1 MISFFNFMIKGEKI
15 RLDIHKIL
23 YTIFKSNKN
32 FKNSSFEKII
42 NSHKEEDISLL
53 NNVILNSMRYH
64 IHIKKIINLH
74 IKKKL
79 RDHEYILLLSAIT
92 QIVFLDFRQYA
103 VINCSVEIAKKLK
116 IYHGL
121 INAVLKKIS
130 KNIKRLKNTEVKFN
144 DFPIWFRNET
154 KSLTKYEKER
164 FIKNFNQEPNLH
176 IVFKNEE
183 KLINFEENLVKTS
196 SVSGFLENKIDIT
209 KIDSFKRGDWW
220 IQDFSSFFPI
230 HNFPK
235 IYTHKNFL
243 DTCAAPGGKA
253 FQILSKKNNIVLN
266 DKNRNRIKILKS
278 NLKRLNFRAKILNQD
293 FINFKSEEKYDCIII
308 DAPCSA
314 IGTIRKNP
322 EIFFKDNKPSLEK
335 LNLIQEKMLEKAS
348 QLLHKEGLILYMV
361 CSFLKSETVE
371 QIEKFL
377 KNKSNFRLC
386 DFKLIEEN
394 HNYQKII
401 NGGFMITLPETILK
415 FNIDGFF
422 AAYLEKIR

>member
-1 MISFFNFMIKGEKI
+1 MIKGEKI

-23 YTIFKSNKN
+23 YTIYKSNKN
-32 FKNSSFEKII
+32 FKYTSFEKII
-42 NSHKEEDISLL
+42 NRHKKEDTSLL

-64 IHIKKIINLH
+64 IHIKKIINSH
-74 IKKKL
+74 IEKKL

-130 KNIKRLKNTEVKFN
+130 KNVKKLKKTKIKFN
-144 DFPIWFRNET
+144 DFPIWFRNEANT
-154 KSLTKYEKER
+154 LSKDEKGK
-164 FIKNFNQEPNLH
+164 FIKNFNEEPNLH
-176 IVFKNEE
+176 IVFKNKD
-183 KLINFEENLVKTS
+183 KLINFEESLVKTS
-196 SVSGFLENKIDIT
+196 SLSGFLENRINIT
-209 KIDSFKRGDWW
+209 KMDSFNRGDWW
-220 IQDFSSFFPI
+220 VQDFSSFFPI

-235 IYTHKNFL
+235 FYTNKNFL

-266 DKNRNRIKILKS
+266 DKNKNRIKILKS
-278 NLKRLNFRAKILNQD
+278 NLKRLGFKAKILNQD
-293 FINFKSEEKYDCIII
+293 FTNFKSEEKYDCILV

-314 IGTIRKNP
+314 VGTIRKNP
-322 EIFFKDNKPSLEK
+322 EIFFKHNRPNLEE

-361 CSFLKSETVE
+361 CSFLKSETVD

-377 KNKSNFRLC
+377 RKKSNFKLN
-386 DFKLIEEN
+386 DFKLNKEN
-394 HNYQKII
+394 YNYQKII
-401 NGGFMITLPETILK
+401 SRGFMITLPETILK
-415 FNIDGFF
+415 FNIDGYF